1 MLDSTKVE
9 NPKTG
14 GDVTR
19 SWKLTSEDSNAEIS
33 AYFASVNFGKKHL
46 FLDLED
52 KTQLE
57 AQELNNINSSRLATL
72 MNVSRQRVFQW
83 RKQENMKLH
92 TVQGLCKIFDLTLDQ
107 FCQLKGE

>member
-1 MLDSTKVE
+1 MT
-9 NPKTG
+9 
-14 GDVTR
+14 
-19 SWKLTSEDSNAEIS
+19 NAGQCLI
-33 AYFASVNFGKKHL
+33 
-46 FLDLED
+46 
-52 KTQLE
+52 T

-92 TVQGLCKIFDLTLDQ
+92 TVQGLCEIFDLTLDQ

>member
-1 MLDSTKVE
+1 MT
-9 NPKTG
+9 
-14 GDVTR
+14 
-19 SWKLTSEDSNAEIS
+19 NAGQCLII
-33 AYFASVNFGKKHL
+33 
-46 FLDLED
+46 
-52 KTQLE
+52 

-92 TVQGLCKIFDLTLDQ
+92 TVQGLCEIFDLTLDQ

>member
-1 MLDSTKVE
+1 MT
-9 NPKTG
+9 
-14 GDVTR
+14 
-19 SWKLTSEDSNAEIS
+19 NAGQCLI
-33 AYFASVNFGKKHL
+33 
-46 FLDLED
+46 
-52 KTQLE
+52 T

-92 TVQGLCKIFDLTLDQ
+92 TVQGLCQIFDLTLDQ